1 MNFESRYMKKPNI
14 ILLLLMVL
22 ACLAACHK
30 DKEMDVKEAVVSNEE
45 MTVADTQ
52 ARFSW
57 QVDFAGQFQ
66 TGVEVSQNENMA
78 DLRRVEA
85 SKQEDKFLA
94 VVDSLAEG
102 TTYYYRFVV
111 WNKFGSSEQSVGNF
125 KTQETPPTPGQDT
138 TYFEITVSVNLP
150 EGGTAAGGGTFAEG
164 DTCTVVATANEGYN
178 FVNWTENGNQVSAE
192 AEYSFAVTGNRS
204 LVANFTS
211 QEYTITATAEPEEG
225 GTVDGFGGYNNGDE
239 CTLTATANE
248 GYEFLNWTKEDG
260 TIVSTNSVYAFTVT
274 ETAAYVAHFQ
284 AIIYTISASAYPE
297 NGGTVTGGGDDF
309 HYGDECSLTATA
321 ASGYRFVN
329 WTNDDTVVHGE
340 PTYSFPVTESGVY
353 VAHFE
358 EIAFDLV
365 VSAQPTVIAQ
375 GGSSQLKAEASGGT
389 GSFSYSWT
397 PNASLNDASIH
408 NPIASPTI
416 TTTYTCTVTSG
427 GQTGSGSCTVKVV
440 CPPTDL
446 TATVQN
452 TNNVH
457 LNWTEANP
465 ADSYNVYRNDTLI
478 GQGVTNRNYDD
489 NGLGSG
495 TYHYRVSAVYQGV
508 ESPKSN
514 EASATIYASLSVTA
528 SANPVTIPDGGSSTL
543 TATATGGDGNYTYS
557 WAPSTGLNNT
567 HIQSPTATPS
577 STTTYTVT
585 VESNGQTAS
594 DDVTVNVVKA
604 PTGLAATVNG
614 NNVHLTWNHANPHT
628 SYKVYRD
635 NTMIA
640 QGITNTN
647 YNDNGLSSGTY
658 HYRVS
663 AVYQGVESPKSNEAS
678 ATIYASLSVTASA
691 NPVTIPFGSSS
702 TLTATASGGDGNY
715 TYNWTPSTGLNN
727 TQIQSPTATPSSTT
741 TYTVTVGS
749 NGQTASDAVTVNVVK
764 APTGLAATVNG
775 NNVHLTWNHANPHTS
790 YKVYRDNTVIA
801 QNITATSYD
810 DNNLN
815 WGTTYNYQVS
825 TVYLGVESPKSN
837 TAQAVIPPQVPE
849 GAINGLFTI
858 NDNGDQVYFS
868 KGNLQYIG
876 SATTPYWKFADNQ
889 WDVLGTTTGQ
899 NSTSQTVDRDLFGW
913 GTSGWSGSGA
923 TYYRPWDTDSS
934 NGDLYGPPGQHDLTG
949 TYANADWGVYNTIYS
964 GSIATN
970 GWRTLTGGSY
980 GEWYYIISCRTT
992 MSGIRY
998 AKANVNNVNG
1008 LILLPDDWSANYY
1021 SLNNTDTYNAS
1032 FSSNTITAQQW
1043 STLEQHGAVFLPVAG
1058 RRSGTWVYYVDSD
1071 GTYWSSSYIE
1081 NHYNEAL
1088 VIGFNDGMVADA
1100 DVYNDRYYGFSVR
1113 LVCSSQ

>member
-1 MNFESRYMKKPNI
+1 MKKPNI

-78 DLRRVEA
+78 DLKRVEA
-85 SKQEDKFLA
+85 SKQEDKFVA

-164 DTCTVVATANEGYN
+164 DTCTVIATANEGYN

-225 GTVDGFGGYNNGDE
+225 GTVDGSGGYNNGDE
-239 CTLTATANE
+239 CALTATANE

-260 TIVSTNSVYAFTVT
+260 TIVSPEPVYAFTVT
-274 ETAAYVAHFQ
+274 ETAAFVAHFQ

-297 NGGTVTGGGDDF
+297 NGGTVSGGGDDF

-329 WTNDDTVVHGE
+329 WTKDDVVVHGE
-340 PTYSFPVTESGVY
+340 PTYSFPVTESGEY

-365 VSAQPTVIAQ
+365 VSAQPTVISQ
-375 GGSSQLKAEASGGT
+375 GSSSQLNAAASGGN

-408 NPIASPTI
+408 NPIASPST

-457 LNWTEANP
+457 LNWTAANP
-465 ADSYNVYRNDTLI
+465 AESYNVYRNDTLI

-495 TYHYRVSAVYQGV
+495 TYHYRVSAVYQSV

-514 EASATIYASLSVTA
+514 EASATIYNSLSVTA

-543 TATATGGDGNYTYS
+543 TATAIGGDGNYTYS
-557 WAPSTGLNNT
+557 WTPSTGVNNT

-594 DDVTVNVVKA
+594 DNVTVNVVKA
-604 PTGLAATVNG
+604 PTNLTATVQNT
-614 NNVHLTWNHANPHT
+614 NNVHLSWNEAIPAD

-702 TLTATASGGDGNY
+702 TLTASATGGDGNY
-715 TYNWTPSTGLNN
+715 TYSWTPSTGLNN

-749 NGQTASDAVTVNVVK
+749 NDQTASDAVTVNVVK

-775 NNVHLTWNHANPHTS
+775 NNVHLTWNAANPASS

-801 QNITATSYD
+801 QNITATSYN

-837 TAQAVIPPQVPE
+837 TAQAVIPSQAPE

-868 KGNLQYIG
+868 KGNLQYNK
-876 SATTPYWKFADNQ
+876 TTNEWSFMEHQYDIVETQ
-889 WDVLGTTTGQ
+889 GQ
-899 NSTSQTVDRDLFGW
+899 NVGENYANQNIVSLFGW
-913 GTSGWSGSGA
+913 GTSGWNNGNV
-923 TYYRPWDTDSS
+923 YYQPWDTQD
-934 NGDLYGPPGQHDLTG
+934 NGNYNQGDGYGPTDGTDFTYDLTG
-949 TYANADWGVYNTIYS
+949 EYSLADWGVHNFINNTT
-964 GSIATN
+964 GA
-970 GWRTLTGGSY
+970 WRTLTQS
-980 GEWYYIISCRTT
+980 EWIYVFITRT
-992 MSGIRY
+992 GIRY
-998 AKANVNNVNG
+998 AYAQITGTSNGTVNG
-1008 LILLPDDWSANYY
+1008 MILFPDDWSTSIYNPNNYNQSGAN
-1021 SLNNTDTYNAS
+1021 
-1032 FSSNTITAQQW
+1032 FSSNSIPATQW
-1043 STLEQHGAVFLPVAG
+1043 SSLEAAGAVFLPAVG
-1058 RRSGTWVYYVDSD
+1058 SRNETSVYSVGFLGY
-1071 GTYWSSSYIE
+1071 YWSASASF
-1081 NHYNEAL
+1081 YNADC
-1088 VIGFNDGMVADA
+1088 VNFGDGMLLIVS
-1100 DVYNDRYYGFSVR
+1100 NWNSRKFGQSVR
-1113 LVCSSQ
+1113 LVCSAP

>member
-1 MNFESRYMKKPNI
+1 
-14 ILLLLMVL
+14 MVL

-45 MTVADTQ
+45 MTVTETQ

-66 TGVEVSQNENMA
+66 TGVEVSQSENMA

-85 SKQEDKFLA
+85 SKQEDKFVA
-94 VVDSLAEG
+94 VVDSLTEG
-102 TTYYYRFVV
+102 TNYYYRFVV

-125 KTQETPPTPGQDT
+125 KTMETPPTPGQDT
-138 TYFEITVSVNLP
+138 TYFEITVSVNLL
-150 EGGTAAGGGTFAEG
+150 EGGTATGGGRIAEG
-164 DTCTVVATANEGYN
+164 DTCRVIATANEGYV
-178 FVNWTENGNQVSAE
+178 FVNWTENDNPIDTNSV
-192 AEYSFAVTGNRS
+192 YSFVVSSDRE
-204 LVANFTS
+204 LVANFS
-211 QEYTITATAEPEEG
+211 EEGVVLYTVITKAEPVEGGMVTGGGTYEEG
-225 GTVDGFGGYNNGDE
+225 RE
-239 CTLTATANE
+239 IELKATANL
-248 GYEFLNWTKEDG
+248 GYTFIRWNDG
-260 TIVSTNSVYAFTVT
+260 STENPRTITVMADT
-274 ETAAYVAHFQ
+274 TYIANFHHDEYEIKVLCQ
-284 AIIYTISASAYPE
+284 PE
-297 NGGTVTGGGDDF
+297 NGGTVSGGGDDF

-329 WTNDDTVVHGE
+329 WTKDDAVVHGE
-340 PTYSFPVTESGVY
+340 PTYSFPVRESGEY

-457 LNWTEANP
+457 LNWTAANP
-465 ADSYNVYRNDTLI
+465 AESYNVYRNDTLI
-478 GQGVTNRNYDD
+478 GQGVTNSNYDD

-514 EASATIYASLSVTA
+514 EASATIYYSLSVTA
-528 SANPVTIPDGGSSTL
+528 SATPVTIPEGGSSTL

-557 WAPSTGLNNT
+557 WTPSTGLNNT

-604 PTGLAATVNG
+604 PTNLTATVQNT
-614 NNVHLTWNHANPHT
+614 NNVHLSWNATTPAD
-628 SYKVYRD
+628 SYKVYRG

-715 TYNWTPSTGLNN
+715 TYSWTPSTGLNN

-837 TAQAVIPPQVPE
+837 TAQAVIPSQVPT
-849 GAINGLFTI
+849 GAIDGKFTI
-858 NDNGDQVYFS
+858 NSSGAKVYFS
-868 KGNLQYIG
+868 NGNLQYIG
-876 SATTPYWKFADNQ
+876 SSQTWKFADHQ
-889 WDVLGTTTGQ
+889 WEVIGTSQG
-899 NSTSQTVDRDLFGW
+899 NTSQTTTRDLFGW
-913 GTSGWSGSGA
+913 GTSGWDSGN
-923 TYYRPWDTDSS
+923 TYYRPWDTDNS
-934 NGDLYGPPGQHDLTG
+934 NGSLYGPPGQYNLTG
-949 TYANADWGVYNTIYS
+949 TYAQADWGVNNSINGAT
-964 GSIATN
+964 GS
-970 GWRTLTGGSY
+970 WRTLTIS
-980 GEWYYIISCRTT
+980 EWEWILGPSNPNPGTNCRTSST
-992 MSGIRY
+992 VNDIANARY
-998 AKANVNNVNG
+998 AKAKVNNVQGVIIFPDSYTHPNG
-1008 LILLPDDWSANYY
+1008 VAQPTGINETGSAGWNGNNYTA
-1021 SLNNTDTYNAS
+1021 TDFGSMQDA
-1032 FSSNTITAQQW
+1032 
-1043 STLEQHGAVFLPVAG
+1043 GAVFLPAAG
-1058 RRSGTWVYYVDSD
+1058 SRYGASVGSVGSGGY
-1071 GTYWSSSYIE
+1071 YWSASCNFSSL
-1081 NHYNEAL
+1081 ARL
-1088 VIGFNDGMVADA
+1088 VNFGGTNLDTG
-1100 DVYNDRYYGFSVR
+1100 NGDRCNGRSVR
-1113 LVCSSQ
+1113 LVCPVEN

>member
-1 MNFESRYMKKPNI
+1 
-14 ILLLLMVL
+14 MVL

-30 DKEMDVKEAVVSNEE
+30 DKEMNAKDPVVSNVE
-45 MTVADTQ
+45 MTASETQ

-66 TGVEVSQNENMA
+66 TGVEVSQSENMV

-85 SKQEDKFLA
+85 SKEEDKFVA
-94 VVDSLAEG
+94 VVDSLTEG
-102 TTYYYRFVV
+102 KKYYYRIVV
-111 WNKFGSSEQSVGNF
+111 WNKFGSYEEMVKDF
-125 KTQETPPTPGQDT
+125 TTAKTFSIHVEA
-138 TYFEITVSVNLP
+138 S

-164 DTCTVVATANEGYN
+164 DTCTVVATANVGYN
-178 FVNWTENGNQVSAE
+178 FVNWTENGSQVSAD
-192 AEYSFAVTGNRS
+192 ADYSFAVTGNRS

-225 GTVDGFGGYNNGDE
+225 GSVNGSGGYNNGDE
-239 CTLTATANE
+239 CTLRATAND

-260 TIVSTNSVYAFTVT
+260 TIVSTDPVYAFTVT
-274 ETAAYVAHFQ
+274 ETAAFVAHFQ

-358 EIAFDLV
+358 EIAFDLD

-375 GGSSQLKAEASGGT
+375 GGSSQLNAAASGGT

-397 PNASLNDASIH
+397 PNASLNDASIY
-408 NPIASPTI
+408 NPVASPTT

-457 LNWTEANP
+457 LNWTTANP

-478 GQGVTNRNYDD
+478 GQGVTNTNYDD
-489 NGLGSG
+489 NGLSSG

-514 EASATIYASLSVTA
+514 EASATIYNSLSVTA
-528 SANPVTIPDGGSSTL
+528 SANPVTIPEGGSSTL

-557 WAPSTGLNNT
+557 WTPSTGLNNT

-585 VESNGQTAS
+585 VESNGQTVS

-604 PTGLAATVNG
+604 PTNLTATVQNT
-614 NNVHLTWNHANPHT
+614 NNVHLSWNATTPAD
-628 SYKVYRD
+628 SYNVYRD

-702 TLTATASGGDGNY
+702 TLTASATGGDGNY
-715 TYNWTPSTGLNN
+715 TYSWTPSTGLNN

-837 TAQAVIPPQVPE
+837 TAQAVIPSQVPT
-849 GAINGLFTI
+849 GAIDGKFTI
-858 NDNGDQVYFS
+858 NSSGAKVYFS
-868 KGNLQYIG
+868 NGNLQYIG
-876 SATTPYWKFADNQ
+876 SSSTPWKFADHQ
-889 WDVLGTTTGQ
+889 WEVIGTSQG
-899 NSTSQTVDRDLFGW
+899 NTSQTTTRDLFGW

-923 TYYRPWDTDSS
+923 TYYRPWDTDNS
-934 NGDLYGPPGQHDLTG
+934 NGSLYGPPGNYNLTG
-949 TYANADWGVYNTIYS
+949 TYANADWGVYNQIS
-964 GSIATN
+964 NAAS
-970 GWRTLTGGSY
+970 GWRTLTKDEWVYVFQGRSGASSKY
-980 GEWYYIISCRTT
+980 GH
-992 MSGIRY
+992 G
-998 AKANVNNVNG
+998 KVNG
-1008 LILLPDDWSANYY
+1008 VNGMILLPDEWTLPSGLSFTAGNSNWANVY
-1021 SLNNTDTYNAS
+1021 TTVQW
-1032 FSSNTITAQQW
+1032 AQM
-1043 STLEQHGAVFLPVAG
+1043 EQNGAVFLPAAG
-1058 RRSGTWVYYVDSD
+1058 RRLGTSVLNVGSFGY
-1071 GTYWSSSYIE
+1071 YWSASYCSSDNAY
-1081 NHYNEAL
+1081 
-1088 VIGFNDGMVADA
+1088 G
-1100 DVYNDRYYGFSVR
+1100 VYFGDSYLGPQSGLNRYSGQSVR
-1113 LVCSSQ
+1113 LVRSAQ

>member
-1 MNFESRYMKKPNI
+1 
-14 ILLLLMVL
+14 MVL

-30 DKEMDVKEAVVSNEE
+30 DKEMDIKEAIVSNDEV
-45 MTVADTQ
+45 TVVANQ

-66 TGVEVSQNENMA
+66 TGVELSQNENMA
-78 DLRRVEA
+78 DLRRMEA
-85 SKQEDKFLA
+85 SKEEDKFVA
-94 VVDSLAEG
+94 VVDSLTEG
-102 TTYYYRFVV
+102 KKYYYRIVV
-111 WNKFGSSEQSVGNF
+111 WNKFGSYEEAVKDF
-125 KTQETPPTPGQDT
+125 TTAKTFSIHVEAR
-138 TYFEITVSVNLP
+138 
-150 EGGTAAGGGTFAEG
+150 EGGTAMGGGTFAEG
-164 DTCTVVATANEGYN
+164 DTCTVIATANVGYN

-192 AEYSFAVTGNRS
+192 AEYSFAVTGNRN
-204 LVANFTS
+204 LIANFTS
-211 QEYTITATAEPEEG
+211 QQYTITATAEPEEG
-225 GTVDGFGGYNNGDE
+225 GTVSGYGGYNNGDE

-260 TIVSTNSVYAFTVT
+260 TIVSTDPVYAFTVT

-297 NGGTVTGGGDDF
+297 NGGTVSGGGDDF

-329 WTNDDTVVHGE
+329 WTKDDAVVHGE
-340 PTYSFPVTESGVY
+340 PTYSFPVTESGEY

-358 EIAFDLV
+358 EIAFDLD

-375 GGSSQLKAEASGGT
+375 GGSSQLNAAASGGN

-408 NPIASPTI
+408 NPIASPTT

-452 TNNVH
+452 SNNVH
-457 LNWTEANP
+457 LNWTAANP

-478 GQGVTNRNYDD
+478 GQGVTNSNYDD
-489 NGLGSG
+489 NGLSSG

-514 EASATIYASLSVTA
+514 EASAAIYNSLNVTA
-528 SANPVTIPDGGSSTL
+528 TANPVTIPDGGSSTL
-543 TATATGGDGNYTYS
+543 TATASGGDGNYTYN
-557 WAPSTGLNNT
+557 WTPSTGLNNT
-567 HIQSPTATPS
+567 HIQSPTATPY

-585 VESNGQTAS
+585 VESNGETAS

-604 PTGLAATVNG
+604 PTNLTATVQNT
-614 NNVHLTWNHANPHT
+614 NNVHLSWNATNPAD

-640 QGITNTN
+640 QGITNTS

-702 TLTATASGGDGNY
+702 TLTATASGGDSNY
-715 TYNWTPSTGLNN
+715 TYSWTPSAGLNN
-727 TQIQSPTATPSSTT
+727 TQIQSPTASPSSTT

-790 YKVYRDNTVIA
+790 YKVYRDNTMIA

-837 TAQAVIPPQVPE
+837 TAQAVIPSQVPT
-849 GAINGLFTI
+849 GAINGKFTI
-858 NDNGDQVYFS
+858 NSSGDQVYFS
-868 KGNLQYIG
+868 QGNLQYIG
-876 SATTPYWKFADNQ
+876 SASTPYWKFADHQ
-889 WDVLGTTTGQ
+889 WECLGDNGQ
-899 NSTSQTVDRDLFGW
+899 GSTSQTIDRDLFGW
-913 GTSGWSGSGA
+913 GTSGWDNGNV
-923 TYYRPWDTDSS
+923 YYQPYDTEN
-934 NGDLYGPPGQHDLTG
+934 NGDSNQGYGYGPTDGTSYTYDLTG
-949 TYANADWGVYNTIYS
+949 IYANADWGVRNPIN
-964 GSIATN
+964 N
-970 GWRTLTGGSY
+970 GGGQAGQWRTLTMAEWIYVFEDRSEAPSKY
-980 GEWYYIISCRTT
+980 GR
-992 MSGIRY
+992 
-998 AKANVNNVNG
+998 ANVNGVNG
-1008 LILLPDDWSANYY
+1008 MVLLPDDWTLPSGL
-1021 SLNNTDTYNAS
+1021 SFAS
-1032 FSSNTITAQQW
+1032 GSGTSWATNSYTVEEWGQMQQN
-1043 STLEQHGAVFLPVAG
+1043 GAVFLPAAG
-1058 RRSGTWVYYVDSD
+1058 IRHENSSVGYVGSN
-1071 GTYWSSSYIE
+1071 GSYWSTTCGGDSSIAMFRSFGDSYLSWG
-1081 NHYNEAL
+1081 NNRRKG
-1088 VIGFNDGMVADA
+1088 V
-1100 DVYNDRYYGFSVR
+1100 SVR
-1113 LVCSSQ
+1113 LVAPAEN

>member
-1 MNFESRYMKKPNI
+1 MKRFPI
-14 ILLLLMVL
+14 IIAFLLCLLAM
-22 ACLAACHK
+22 AACHK
-30 DKEMDVKEAVVSNEE
+30 DKEMDIKEAIVSNEE
-45 MTVADTQ
+45 ITVSATQ
-52 ARFSW
+52 ARLSW
-57 QVDFAGQFQ
+57 QVDFVGQFH
-66 TGVEVSQNENMA
+66 TGVELSQNENMS

-85 SKQEDKFLA
+85 TKEEDCFVA
-94 VVDSLAEG
+94 VVDSLSVG
-102 TTYYYRFVV
+102 KKYYYRIVV
-111 WNKFGSSEQSVGNF
+111 WNKFGSYEQPLGDFTTARSYTIVVSA
-125 KTQETPPTPGQDT
+125 GQ
-138 TYFEITVSVNLP
+138 
-150 EGGTAAGGGTFAEG
+150 GGTVTGGGTYLAG
-164 DTCTVVATANEGYN
+164 DTCTVVATANVGYN

-225 GTVDGFGGYNNGDE
+225 GVVEGSGGYNNGDE

-248 GYEFLNWTKEDG
+248 GFEFLNWTKEDG
-260 TIVSTNSVYAFTVT
+260 TIVSTEPVYAFTVT
-274 ETAAYVAHFQ
+274 ETAAFVAHFQ
-284 AIIYTISASAYPE
+284 AIIYSISASAYPE

-329 WTNDDTVVHGE
+329 WTKDDAVVHGE
-340 PTYSFPVTESGVY
+340 PTYSFPVTDSGEY

-358 EIAFDLV
+358 EIAFDLD

-375 GGSSQLKAEASGGT
+375 GGSSQLKAEASGGN
-389 GSFSYSWT
+389 GNFSYSWT

-408 NPIASPTI
+408 NPIASPTT

-452 TNNVH
+452 NNVH

-489 NGLGSG
+489 NGLSSG

-514 EASATIYASLSVTA
+514 EASATIYNSLSVTA
-528 SANPVTIPDGGSSTL
+528 SANPVTIPFGSSSTL

-557 WAPSTGLNNT
+557 WTPSTGLNNT
-567 HIQSPTATPS
+567 QIQSPTATPS

-585 VESNGQTAS
+585 VENNGQTVS
-594 DDVTVNVVKA
+594 DDVTVNVVNA
-604 PTGLAATVNG
+604 PTNLTATVQNT
-614 NNVHLTWNHANPHT
+614 NNVHLSWNATIPAD
-628 SYKVYRD
+628 SYKVYRG

-640 QGITNTN
+640 QGINNTS
-647 YNDNGLSSGTY
+647 YNDNGLDSGTY

-715 TYNWTPSTGLNN
+715 TYSWTPSTGLNN

-801 QNITATSYD
+801 QNITATGYD

-837 TAQAVIPPQVPE
+837 TAQAVIPPQVPQ
-849 GAINGLFTI
+849 GAINGQFTI
-858 NDNGDQVYFS
+858 NGNGDKVYFS

-876 SATTPYWKFADNQ
+876 SASTPYWKFADNQ
-889 WDVLGTTTGQ
+889 WDYLGTTTGQ
-899 NSTSQTVDRDLFGW
+899 NSTIQNVDRDLFGW

-923 TYYRPWDTDSS
+923 TYYRPWDTDNSDGS
-934 NGDLYGPPGQHDLTG
+934 LYGPPGEYNLTG
-949 TYANADWGVYNTIYS
+949 TYAQADWGVNNSINGAT
-964 GSIATN
+964 GS
-970 GWRTLTGGSY
+970 WRTLTIS
-980 GEWYYIISCRTT
+980 EWEWILGPSNPNPGTNCRTSST
-992 MSGIRY
+992 VNGIVNARY
-998 AKANVNNVNG
+998 AKAKVNNVQGVIIFPDSYTHPNG
-1008 LILLPDDWSANYY
+1008 VAQPIGINETGSAGWNGNNYTA
-1021 SLNNTDTYNAS
+1021 TDFGSMQDA
-1032 FSSNTITAQQW
+1032 
-1043 STLEQHGAVFLPVAG
+1043 GAVFLPAAG
-1058 RRSGTWVYYVDSD
+1058 NRYGTSVDGVGSYGSYWSASVSNSNLAYGVYFFGSGLYTDYVD
-1071 GTYWSSSYIE
+1071 Y
-1081 NHYNEAL
+1081 
-1088 VIGFNDGMVADA
+1088 
-1100 DVYNDRYYGFSVR
+1100 RYYGRGVR
-1113 LVCSSQ
+1113 LVRVAEN

>member
-1 MNFESRYMKKPNI
+1 
-14 ILLLLMVL
+14 MVL
-22 ACLAACHK
+22 TCLTACHK
-30 DKEMDVKEAVVSNEE
+30 DKEMNAKDPVVSNVE
-45 MTVADTQ
+45 MTVSETQ

-66 TGVEVSQNENMA
+66 TGVEVSQSENMV

-85 SKQEDKFLA
+85 SKEEDKFVA
-94 VVDSLAEG
+94 VVDSLTEG
-102 TTYYYRFVV
+102 TNYYYRFVV

-125 KTQETPPTPGQDT
+125 KTMEAPPTPGQDT
-138 TYFEITVSVNLP
+138 TYYNITVSVNIP
-150 EGGTAAGGGTFAEG
+150 ESGTATGGGRFAEG

-178 FVNWTENGNQVSAE
+178 FVNWTENGSQLSAE

-239 CTLTATANE
+239 CTLTATPNE
-248 GYEFLNWTKEDG
+248 GYEFLNWAKEDG
-260 TIVSTNSVYAFTVT
+260 TIVSTDTVYAFTVT
-274 ETAAYVAHFQ
+274 ETAAFVAHFQ
-284 AIIYTISASAYPE
+284 AIIYSISASAYPE

-329 WTNDDTVVHGE
+329 WTKDDAVVHGE
-340 PTYSFPVTESGVY
+340 PTYSFPVRESGEY

-408 NPIASPTI
+408 NPIASPTT

-452 TNNVH
+452 SNNVH
-457 LNWTEANP
+457 LNWTAANP
-465 ADSYNVYRNDTLI
+465 ANSYNVYRNDTLI
-478 GQGVTNRNYDD
+478 GQGVTNTNYDD
-489 NGLGSG
+489 NGLSSG

-514 EASATIYASLSVTA
+514 EASAAIYNSLNVTA
-528 SANPVTIPDGGSSTL
+528 TANPVTIPDGGSSTL
-543 TATATGGDGNYTYS
+543 TATASGGDGNYTYS
-557 WAPSTGLNNT
+557 WAPSTGLNNF

-585 VESNGQTAS
+585 VESNGETAS

-604 PTGLAATVNG
+604 PTNLTATVQNT
-614 NNVHLTWNHANPHT
+614 NNVHLSWNATIPAD
-628 SYKVYRD
+628 SYKVYRG

-640 QGITNTN
+640 QGIINTN

-715 TYNWTPSTGLNN
+715 TYSWTPSTGLSN
-727 TQIQSPTATPSSTT
+727 THIQSPTATPSSTT

-775 NNVHLTWNHANPHTS
+775 NNVHLTWNAANPASS
-790 YKVYRDNTVIA
+790 YKVYRGNTVIA

-837 TAQAVIPPQVPE
+837 TAQAVIPPQAPE
-849 GAINGLFTI
+849 GAINGKFTI
-858 NDNGDQVYFS
+858 DGSGNKVYFS
-868 KGNLQYIG
+868 NGNLQYIG
-876 SATTPYWKFADNQ
+876 SSQTWKFADHQ
-889 WDVLGTTTGQ
+889 WEVIGTSQG
-899 NSTSQTVDRDLFGW
+899 NTSQTTTRDLFGW
-913 GTSGWSGSGA
+913 GTSGWDNGNV
-923 TYYRPWDTDSS
+923 YYQPYDTQNNGNSS
-934 NGDLYGPPGQHDLTG
+934 QGYGYGPTDGTSYTYDLTG
-949 TYANADWGVYNTIYS
+949 TYANADWGVYN
-964 GSIATN
+964 SISN
-970 GWRTLTGGSY
+970 GGGQAGQWRTLTKDEWVYVFEGRSGASSKY
-980 GEWYYIISCRTT
+980 GH
-992 MSGIRY
+992 G
-998 AKANVNNVNG
+998 KVNG
-1008 LILLPDDWSANYY
+1008 QNGMILLPDEWTLPSGLSFTPGNSSWANDY
-1021 SLNNTDTYNAS
+1021 TTE
-1032 FSSNTITAQQW
+1032 QW
-1043 STLEQHGAVFLPVAG
+1043 EQMEQNGAVFLPAAG
-1058 RRSGTWVYYVDSD
+1058 YRNGTSVGGVGSLGYYWSASCNGSDLAYLVDFDDSD
-1071 GTYWSSSYIE
+1071 LNPQSDYS
-1081 NHYNEAL
+1081 
-1088 VIGFNDGMVADA
+1088 
-1100 DVYNDRYYGFSVR
+1100 RYYGLSVR
-1113 LVCSSQ
+1113 LVCPAEN

>member
-1 MNFESRYMKKPNI
+1 MM
-14 ILLLLMVL
+14 L

-45 MTVADTQ
+45 MTVTETQ
-52 ARFSW
+52 ASFSW

-66 TGVEVSQNENMA
+66 TGVEVSQSENMA

-85 SKQEDKFLA
+85 SKQEDGFLA
-94 VVDSLAEG
+94 VVDSLTEG
-102 TTYYYRFVV
+102 KKYYYRIVV
-111 WNKFGSSEQSVGNF
+111 WNKFGSYEETVKDF
-125 KTQETPPTPGQDT
+125 TTAKTFSIHVEA
-138 TYFEITVSVNLP
+138 S
-150 EGGTAAGGGTFAEG
+150 EGGTATGGGRFAEG
-164 DTCTVVATANEGYN
+164 DTCTVTASANVGYN

-225 GTVDGFGGYNNGDE
+225 GTVDGSGGYNNGDE

-248 GYEFLNWTKEDG
+248 GFEFLNWTKEDG
-260 TIVSTNSVYAFTVT
+260 TIVSTEPVYAFTVT
-274 ETAAYVAHFQ
+274 ETAAFVAHFQ

-329 WTNDDTVVHGE
+329 WTKDDAVVHGE
-340 PTYSFPVTESGVY
+340 PTYSFPVTESGEY

-358 EIAFDLV
+358 EIAFDLD
-365 VSAQPTVIAQ
+365 VSAQPMVIAQ
-375 GGSSQLKAEASGGT
+375 GGSSQLNAAASGGT

-408 NPIASPTI
+408 NPIASPTT

-452 TNNVH
+452 SNNVH
-457 LNWTEANP
+457 LNWTAANP
-465 ADSYNVYRNDTLI
+465 ANSYNVYRNDTLI
-478 GQGVTNRNYDD
+478 GQGVTNSNYDD
-489 NGLGSG
+489 NGLSSG

-557 WAPSTGLNNT
+557 WTPSTGLNNT

-585 VESNGQTAS
+585 VESNGETAS

-604 PTGLAATVNG
+604 PTNLTATVQNT
-614 NNVHLTWNHANPHT
+614 NNVHLSWNATIPAD

-640 QGITNTN
+640 QGITNTS

-715 TYNWTPSTGLNN
+715 TYSWTPSTGLNN

-764 APTGLAATVNG
+764 APTGLTATVNG
-775 NNVHLTWNHANPHTS
+775 NNVHLTWNAANPASS
-790 YKVYRDNTVIA
+790 YKVYRGNTVIA
-801 QNITATSYD
+801 QNITATSYN

-815 WGTTYNYQVS
+815 WGTTYYYQVS
-825 TVYLGVESPKSN
+825 AVYLGVESPKSN
-837 TAQAVIPPQVPE
+837 TAQAVIPPQVPT
-849 GAINGLFTI
+849 GAINGKFTI
-858 NDNGDQVYFS
+858 NSSGAKVYFS
-868 KGNLQYIG
+868 NGNLQYIG
-876 SATTPYWKFADNQ
+876 SSQTWKFADHQ
-889 WDVLGTTTGQ
+889 WEVIGTSQG
-899 NSTSQTVDRDLFGW
+899 NTSQTTTRDLFGW
-913 GTSGWSGSGA
+913 GTSGYNHGAVCYQPWSTSQ
-923 TYYRPWDTDSS
+923 TNSDYYAY
-934 NGDLYGPPGQHDLTG
+934 GDYQYNLYDLTG
-949 TYANADWGVYNTIYS
+949 QADWGYN
-964 GSIATN
+964 SISN
-970 GWRTLTGGSY
+970 GGGQEGQWRTLTKE
-980 GEWYYIISCRTT
+980 EWVWVLGPNSNANPGTNCRTSST
-992 MSGIRY
+992 VNGTPNARY
-998 AKANVNNVNG
+998 AKAKVNNLHGVILFPDSYTHPIGVAQPVGINETGNTGWDGNNYSTTDFG
-1008 LILLPDDWSANYY
+1008 LMQDN
-1021 SLNNTDTYNAS
+1021 
-1032 FSSNTITAQQW
+1032 
-1043 STLEQHGAVFLPVAG
+1043 GAVFLPAAG
-1058 RRSGTWVYYVDSD
+1058 YRSGTSVVSV
-1071 GTYWSSSYIE
+1071 GSLGVYWSASCYASYGAYCV
-1081 NHYNEAL
+1081 NFGDSYLDPQYGSGRYN
-1088 VIGFNDGMVADA
+1088 GQ
-1100 DVYNDRYYGFSVR
+1100 SVR
-1113 LVCSSQ
+1113 LVCPAEN

>member
-1 MNFESRYMKKPNI
+1 
-14 ILLLLMVL
+14 MVL

-45 MTVADTQ
+45 MTVSETQ

-85 SKQEDKFLA
+85 SKEEDKFVA

-102 TTYYYRFVV
+102 KKYYYRIVV
-111 WNKFGSSEQSVGNF
+111 WNKFGSYEETVKDF
-125 KTQETPPTPGQDT
+125 TTAKTFSIHVEA
-138 TYFEITVSVNLP
+138 S
-150 EGGTAAGGGTFAEG
+150 EGGTATGGGTFAEG
-164 DTCTVVATANEGYN
+164 DTCTVIATANMGYN
-178 FVNWTENGNQVSAE
+178 FVNWTENGSQVSAD

-239 CTLTATANE
+239 CTLRATANE

-260 TIVSTNSVYAFTVT
+260 TIVSTDPVYAFTVT
-274 ETAAYVAHFQ
+274 ETAAFVAHFQ

-329 WTNDDTVVHGE
+329 WTKDDTVVHGE
-340 PTYSFPVTESGVY
+340 PTYSFPVTESGEY

-408 NPIASPTI
+408 NPIASPTT

-440 CPPTDL
+440 CPPTDV

-457 LNWTEANP
+457 LNWTAANP
-465 ADSYNVYRNDTLI
+465 AESYNVYRNDTLI
-478 GQGVTNRNYDD
+478 GQGVTNRNFDD
-489 NGLGSG
+489 NGLSSG

-514 EASATIYASLSVTA
+514 DASVTIYNSLSVTA

-543 TATATGGDGNYTYS
+543 TATAIGGDGNYTYS
-557 WAPSTGLNNT
+557 WTPSTGLNNT

-604 PTGLAATVNG
+604 PTNLTATVQNT
-614 NNVHLTWNHANPHT
+614 NNVHLSWNATTPAD

-635 NTMIA
+635 NTM
-640 QGITNTN
+640 
-647 YNDNGLSSGTY
+647 
-658 HYRVS
+658 
-663 AVYQGVESPKSNEAS
+663 
-678 ATIYASLSVTASA
+678 
-691 NPVTIPFGSSS
+691 
-702 TLTATASGGDGNY
+702 
-715 TYNWTPSTGLNN
+715 
-727 TQIQSPTATPSSTT
+727 
-741 TYTVTVGS
+741 
-749 NGQTASDAVTVNVVK
+749 
-764 APTGLAATVNG
+764 
-775 NNVHLTWNHANPHTS
+775 
-790 YKVYRDNTVIA
+790 IA

-849 GAINGLFTI
+849 GAIPGKFTI
-858 NDNGDQVYFS
+858 DGNGNKVYFS

-876 SATTPYWKFADNQ
+876 SASTPYWKFADNQ
-889 WDVLGTTTGQ
+889 WDYLGDNGQ
-899 NSTSQTVDRDLFGW
+899 GSTNQNVDRDLFGW
-913 GTSGWSGSGA
+913 GTSGYNHGAVCYQPWSTSEEESD
-923 TYYRPWDTDSS
+923 YYAYGNYIYS
-934 NGDLYGPPGQHDLTG
+934 LYHQTGQ
-949 TYANADWGVYNTIYS
+949 ADWGYNSINNGGNTI
-964 GSIATN
+964 N
-970 GWRTLTGGSY
+970 LWRTLSNL
-980 GEWYYIISCRTT
+980 EWVYVFDTRSTL
-992 MSGIRY
+992 SGIRY
-998 AKANVNNVNG
+998 AKAKVNNVNG
-1008 LILLPDDWSANYY
+1008 VILLPDDWSTNYY
-1021 SLNNTDTYNAS
+1021 SLYSTDTPSAS
-1032 FSSNTITAQQW
+1032 FTRNTITASQW
-1043 STLEQHGAVFLPVAG
+1043 STLEQHGAVFLPAAG
-1058 RRSGTWVYYVDSD
+1058 TRGGTSIGNEGSY
-1071 GTYWSSSYIE
+1071 GRYWSASRHYEPPHYIS
-1081 NHYNEAL
+1081 NCADCIYFLDTN
-1088 VIGFNDGMVADA
+1088 IGTTGF
-1100 DVYNDRYYGFSVR
+1100 VYNSAGGSVR
-1113 LVCSSQ
+1113 LVCPAEN

>member
-1 MNFESRYMKKPNI
+1 
-14 ILLLLMVL
+14 MVL

-30 DKEMDVKEAVVSNEE
+30 DKEMDVKEAVVSNVE
-45 MTVADTQ
+45 MTVSETQ
-52 ARFSW
+52 ALFSW

-66 TGVEVSQNENMA
+66 TGVEVSQSENMV

-85 SKQEDKFLA
+85 SKQEDKFVA
-94 VVDSLAEG
+94 VVDSLTEG
-102 TTYYYRFVV
+102 TNYYYRFVV

-125 KTQETPPTPGQDT
+125 KTMEAPPTPGQDT
-138 TYFEITVSVNLP
+138 TYYNITVSVNIP
-150 EGGTAAGGGTFAEG
+150 ESGTATGGGRFAEG
-164 DTCTVVATANEGYN
+164 DTCTVTASANMGYN
-178 FVNWTENGNQVSAE
+178 FVNWTENGTQVSAE

-225 GTVDGFGGYNNGDE
+225 GTVDGSGGYNNGDE
-239 CTLTATANE
+239 CTLRATANE

-260 TIVSTNSVYAFTVT
+260 TIVSTNPVYAFTVT
-274 ETAAYVAHFQ
+274 ETAAFVAHFQ

-329 WTNDDTVVHGE
+329 WTKDDAVVHGE
-340 PTYSFPVTESGVY
+340 PTYSFPVRESGEY

-358 EIAFDLV
+358 EIAFDLD

-375 GGSSQLKAEASGGT
+375 GGSSQLNAAASGGT

-408 NPIASPTI
+408 NPIASPTT

-457 LNWTEANP
+457 LNWTTANP

-478 GQGVTNRNYDD
+478 GQGVTNTNYDD
-489 NGLGSG
+489 NGLSSG

-514 EASATIYASLSVTA
+514 EASATIYNSLSVTA

-543 TATATGGDGNYTYS
+543 TATASGGDGNYTYN
-557 WAPSTGLNNT
+557 WTPSTGLNNT

-585 VESNGQTAS
+585 VESNGETVS

-604 PTGLAATVNG
+604 PTNLTATVQNT
-614 NNVHLTWNHANPHT
+614 NNVHLSWNATTPAD
-628 SYKVYRD
+628 SYNVYRD

-640 QGITNTN
+640 QGITNTS
-647 YNDNGLSSGTY
+647 YNDNGLGSGTY

-715 TYNWTPSTGLNN
+715 TYSWTPSTGLNN
-727 TQIQSPTATPSSTT
+727 THIQSPTATPSSTT

-764 APTGLAATVNG
+764 APTGLTATVNG
-775 NNVHLTWNHANPHTS
+775 NNVHLTWNAANPASS
-790 YKVYRDNTVIA
+790 YKVYRGNTVIA
-801 QNITATSYD
+801 QNITTTSYN

-837 TAQAVIPPQVPE
+837 TAQAVIPPQAPQ
-849 GAINGLFTI
+849 GAINGKFTI
-858 NDNGDQVYFS
+858 NANGAKVYFS
-868 KGNLQYIG
+868 NGNLQYIG
-876 SATTPYWKFADNQ
+876 SSQTWKFADHQ
-889 WDVLGTTTGQ
+889 WEVIGTSQG
-899 NSTSQTVDRDLFGW
+899 NTSQTTTRDLFGW
-913 GTSGWSGSGA
+913 GTSGYNHGAVCYQPWSTSQ
-923 TYYRPWDTDSS
+923 TNSDYYAY
-934 NGDLYGPPGQHDLTG
+934 GDYQYNLYDQTGQ
-949 TYANADWGVYNTIYS
+949 ADWGYNPIS
-964 GSIATN
+964 N
-970 GWRTLTGGSY
+970 GGGQAGQWRTLTKD
-980 GEWYYIISCRTT
+980 EWVWVLGPNSNPNPGTNCRTSST
-992 MSGIRY
+992 VNGTANARF
-998 AKANVNNVNG
+998 AKATVNG
-1008 LILLPDDWSANYY
+1008 VAGVVVFP
-1021 SLNNTDTYNAS
+1021 DTYTHPSGTAVPVSINVSNAS
-1032 FSSNTITAQQW
+1032 FTSNNWSGSAWTAM
-1043 STLEQHGAVFLPVAG
+1043 EDAGCVFLPAAG
-1058 RRSGTWVYYVDSD
+1058 YRNGTSVYYVGCYGYYWSASYHLSYSAYIVGFYDSD
-1071 GTYWSSSYIE
+1071 LNPQGYDY
-1081 NHYNEAL
+1081 
-1088 VIGFNDGMVADA
+1088 
-1100 DVYNDRYYGFSVR
+1100 RYYGFSVR
-1113 LVCSSQ
+1113 LVRLAQ

>member
-1 MNFESRYMKKPNI
+1 
-14 ILLLLMVL
+14 MVL
-22 ACLAACHK
+22 TCLTACHK
-30 DKEMDVKEAVVSNEE
+30 DKEMNAKDPVVSNVE
-45 MTVADTQ
+45 MTVSETQ

-66 TGVEVSQNENMA
+66 TGVEGSQNENMA

-85 SKQEDKFLA
+85 SKQEDKFVA
-94 VVDSLAEG
+94 VVDSLTEG
-102 TTYYYRFVV
+102 TNYYYRIVV
-111 WNKFGSSEQSVGNF
+111 WNKFGSYEETVKDF
-125 KTQETPPTPGQDT
+125 TTAKTFSIHVE
-138 TYFEITVSVNLP
+138 VS
-150 EGGTAAGGGTFAEG
+150 EGGSAAGGGTFAEG
-164 DTCTVVATANEGYN
+164 DTCTVVATANVGYN

-225 GTVDGFGGYNNGDE
+225 GTVDGSGGYNNGDE

-260 TIVSTNSVYAFTVT
+260 TIVSTDPVYAFTVT
-274 ETAAYVAHFQ
+274 ETAAFVAHFQ

-297 NGGTVTGGGDDF
+297 NGGTVSGGGDDF

-329 WTNDDTVVHGE
+329 WTKDDTVVHGE
-340 PTYSFPVTESGVY
+340 PTYSFPVTESGEY

-365 VSAQPTVIAQ
+365 VSAQPTVMAQ

-408 NPIASPTI
+408 NPIASPTT

-440 CPPTDL
+440 CPPTGL

-457 LNWTEANP
+457 LNWIAANP
-465 ADSYNVYRNDTLI
+465 AESYNVYRNDTLI
-478 GQGVTNRNYDD
+478 GQGVTNTNYDD
-489 NGLGSG
+489 NGLSSG
-495 TYHYRVSAVYQGV
+495 TYHYRVSTVYQGV

-514 EASATIYASLSVTA
+514 EASATIYNSLSVTA
-528 SANPVTIPDGGSSTL
+528 SATPFTIPDGGSSTL
-543 TATATGGDGNYTYS
+543 TATASGGDGNYTYS
-557 WAPSTGLNNT
+557 WTPSTGLNNT

-585 VESNGQTAS
+585 VESNGQTVS
-594 DDVTVNVVKA
+594 DEVTVNVVKA
-604 PTGLAATVNG
+604 PTNLTATVQNT
-614 NNVHLTWNHANPHT
+614 NNVHLSWNATIPAD

-702 TLTATASGGDGNY
+702 TLTASATGGDGNY
-715 TYNWTPSTGLNN
+715 TYSWTPSTGLNN

-825 TVYLGVESPKSN
+825 TVYLEVESPRSN
-837 TAQAVIPPQVPE
+837 TAQAVIPSQVPT
-849 GAINGLFTI
+849 GAINGKFTI
-858 NDNGDQVYFS
+858 DGSGAKVYFS
-868 KGNLQYIG
+868 NGNLQSIG
-876 SATTPYWKFADNQ
+876 S
-889 WDVLGTTTGQ
+889 
-899 NSTSQTVDRDLFGW
+899 SQTWKDRD
-913 GTSGWSGSGA
+913 
-923 TYYRPWDTDSS
+923 R
-934 NGDLYGPPGQHDLTG
+934 
-949 TYANADWGVYNTIYS
+949 
-964 GSIATN
+964 
-970 GWRTLTGGSY
+970 
-980 GEWYYIISCRTT
+980 
-992 MSGIRY
+992 
-998 AKANVNNVNG
+998 K
-1008 LILLPDDWSANYY
+1008 
-1021 SLNNTDTYNAS
+1021 
-1032 FSSNTITAQQW
+1032 
-1043 STLEQHGAVFLPVAG
+1043 
-1058 RRSGTWVYYVDSD
+1058 
-1071 GTYWSSSYIE
+1071 
-1081 NHYNEAL
+1081 
-1088 VIGFNDGMVADA
+1088 
-1100 DVYNDRYYGFSVR
+1100 SV
-1113 LVCSSQ
+1113 V

>member
-1 MNFESRYMKKPNI
+1 MNLESEYMKKPNI

-45 MTVADTQ
+45 MTVTETQ

-66 TGVEVSQNENMA
+66 TGVEVSQSENMA

-85 SKQEDKFLA
+85 SKQEDKFVA
-94 VVDSLAEG
+94 VVDSLTEG
-102 TTYYYRFVV
+102 TNYYYRIVV
-111 WNKFGSSEQSVGNF
+111 WNKFGSYEETVKDF
-125 KTQETPPTPGQDT
+125 TTAKTFSIHVEA
-138 TYFEITVSVNLP
+138 S

-164 DTCTVVATANEGYN
+164 DTCTVVATANAGYN

-204 LVANFTS
+204 LMAHFTS

-225 GTVDGFGGYNNGDE
+225 GSVNGSGGYNNGDE

-260 TIVSTNSVYAFTVT
+260 TIVSTNPVYAFTVT
-274 ETAAYVAHFQ
+274 ETAAFVAHFQ

-329 WTNDDTVVHGE
+329 WTKDDAVVHGE
-340 PTYSFPVTESGVY
+340 PTYSFPVRESGEY

-389 GSFSYSWT
+389 GNFSYSWT

-408 NPIASPTI
+408 NPIASPTT

-457 LNWTEANP
+457 LNWTAANP
-465 ADSYNVYRNDTLI
+465 AESYNVYRNDTLI
-478 GQGVTNRNYDD
+478 GQGITNRNYDD
-489 NGLGSG
+489 NGLSSG

-514 EASATIYASLSVTA
+514 EASATIYNSLSVTA
-528 SANPVTIPDGGSSTL
+528 SANPVTIPEGGSSTL
-543 TATATGGDGNYTYS
+543 TVTASGGDGNYTYS
-557 WAPSTGLNNT
+557 WTPSTGLNNT

-585 VESNGQTAS
+585 VESNGQTVS

-604 PTGLAATVNG
+604 PANLTATVQNT
-614 NNVHLTWNHANPHT
+614 NNVHLNWNATNPAD
-628 SYKVYRD
+628 SYNVYRD

-640 QGITNTN
+640 QGITNTS
-647 YNDNGLSSGTY
+647 YNDNGLGSGIY

-715 TYNWTPSTGLNN
+715 TYSWTPSTGLNN

-837 TAQAVIPPQVPE
+837 TAQAVIPSQVPT
-849 GAINGLFTI
+849 GAIDGKFTI
-858 NDNGDQVYFS
+858 NSSGAKVYFS
-868 KGNLQYIG
+868 NGNLQYIG
-876 SATTPYWKFADNQ
+876 SSQTWKFADHQ
-889 WDVLGTTTGQ
+889 WEVIGTSQG
-899 NSTSQTVDRDLFGW
+899 NTSQTTTRDLFGW
-913 GTSGWSGSGA
+913 GTSGYNHGAVCYQPWSTSQ
-923 TYYRPWDTDSS
+923 TNSDYYAY
-934 NGDLYGPPGQHDLTG
+934 GDYQYNLYDQTGQ
-949 TYANADWGVYNTIYS
+949 ADWGYNAISNGGNT
-964 GSIATN
+964 TN
-970 GWRTLTGGSY
+970 TWRTLTGGNG
-980 GEWYYIISCRTT
+980 GEWDYVFNTRSTT
-992 MSGIRY
+992 SGIRY
-998 AKANVNNVNG
+998 AKAQVNG
-1008 LILLPDDWSANYY
+1008 VNGVILLPDDWSASYY
-1021 SLNNTDTYNAS
+1021 SL
-1032 FSSNTITAQQW
+1032 SNTNQDGASYTGNVISASQW
-1043 STLEQHGAVFLPVAG
+1043 NTLEEHGAVFLPAAG
-1058 RRSGTWVYYVDSD
+1058 FRYGTSVGDVGSD
-1071 GTYWSSSYIE
+1071 GYYWSASYDSSNYA
-1081 NHYNEAL
+1081 YS
-1088 VIGFNDGMVADA
+1088 VIFRGSTLGPQGNGNRDG
-1100 DVYNDRYYGFSVR
+1100 GFSVR
-1113 LVCSSQ
+1113 LVRVAQ

>member
-1 MNFESRYMKKPNI
+1 
-14 ILLLLMVL
+14 MVL

-45 MTVADTQ
+45 MTVTETQ
-52 ARFSW
+52 ARLSW
-57 QVDFAGQFQ
+57 QVDFVGQFQ
-66 TGVEVSQNENMA
+66 TGVELSQNENMS
-78 DLRRVEA
+78 DLRRIEA
-85 SKQEDKFLA
+85 TKEEDGFVA
-94 VVDSLAEG
+94 VVDSLSVG
-102 TTYYYRFVV
+102 KKYYYRIVV
-111 WNKFGSSEQSVGNF
+111 WNKFGSYEQPLGDFTTARSYTIVVSA
-125 KTQETPPTPGQDT
+125 GQ
-138 TYFEITVSVNLP
+138 
-150 EGGTAAGGGTFAEG
+150 GGTVTGGGTYLAG
-164 DTCTVVATANEGYN
+164 DTCTVIATANVGYN
-178 FVNWTENGNQVSAE
+178 FVNWTENGSQVSAE

-225 GTVDGFGGYNNGDE
+225 GTVNGSGGYNNGDE

-260 TIVSTNSVYAFTVT
+260 TIVSTDPLYAFTVT
-274 ETAAYVAHFQ
+274 ETAAFVAHFQ
-284 AIIYTISASAYPE
+284 AIIYTISVSAYPE

-329 WTNDDTVVHGE
+329 WTKDDVVVHGE
-340 PTYSFPVTESGVY
+340 PTYSFSVTESGEY

-358 EIAFDLV
+358 EIAFDLDV
-365 VSAQPTVIAQ
+365 TAQPTVIAQ
-375 GGSSQLKAEASGGT
+375 GGSSQLNAAASGGT
-389 GSFSYSWT
+389 GNFSYSWT

-408 NPIASPTI
+408 NPIASPTT

-457 LNWTEANP
+457 LNWTVANP

-478 GQGVTNRNYDD
+478 GQGVTNSNYDD

-495 TYHYRVSAVYQGV
+495 TYHYRVSVIYQGV

-514 EASATIYASLSVTA
+514 EASATIYNSLNVTA
-528 SANPVTIPDGGSSTL
+528 TANPVTIPDGGSSTL
-543 TATATGGDGNYTYS
+543 MATASGGDGNYTYS
-557 WAPSTGLNNT
+557 WTPSTGLNNI

-594 DDVTVNVVKA
+594 DEVTVNVVKA
-604 PTGLAATVNG
+604 PTNLTATVQNT
-614 NNVHLTWNHANPHT
+614 NNVHLSWNATTPAD
-628 SYKVYRD
+628 SYNVYRG

-715 TYNWTPSTGLNN
+715 TYSWTPSTGLNN

-790 YKVYRDNTVIA
+790 YKVYRDNTMIA
-801 QNITATSYD
+801 QNITATSYN

-815 WGTTYNYQVS
+815 WGTTHNYQVS

-837 TAQAVIPPQVPE
+837 TAQAVIPSQVPT
-849 GAINGLFTI
+849 GAINGKFTI
-858 NDNGDQVYFS
+858 NSSGAKVYFS
-868 KGNLQYIG
+868 NGNLQYQA
-876 SATTPYWKFADNQ
+876 STDTWRFATNQ
-889 WDVLGTTTGQ
+889 WDYVGVD
-899 NSTSQTVDRDLFGW
+899 NANISQTYSGWIDLFGW
-913 GTSGWSGSGA
+913 GTSGYQDTSDPYNMNYQPWSISTTSVNV
-923 TYYRPWDTDSS
+923 TYNYF
-934 NGDLYGPPGQHDLTG
+934 GYGPSTNMPSPNLTG
-949 TYANADWGVYNTIYS
+949 SSSEYDWGVHNFIS
-964 GSIATN
+964 GTTSS
-970 GWRTLTGGSY
+970 WRTLTKS
-980 GEWYYIISCRTT
+980 EWVWILGPASPNPGTNCRTSST
-992 MSGIRY
+992 VNGTANARY
-998 AKANVNNVNG
+998 ARAKVDNKHGVIIFPDIYTHPSGVAQPVGINGTGTGWDGNNYSA
-1008 LILLPDDWSANYY
+1008 DDFESM
-1021 SLNNTDTYNAS
+1021 
-1032 FSSNTITAQQW
+1032 
-1043 STLEQHGAVFLPVAG
+1043 EQHGAVFLPAAG
-1058 RRSGTWVYYVDSD
+1058 NRD
-1071 GTYWSSSYIE
+1071 GISVNDVGSYGYYWSASY
-1081 NHYNEAL
+1081 YNS
-1088 VIGFNDGMVADA
+1088 
-1100 DVYNDRYYGFSVR
+1100 YNAYTMSFHDPFLNSNNSNSRCSGRSVR
-1113 LVCSSQ
+1113 LVCPAEN